1 MKKIIKFISFI
12 GIFIILLNIL
22 SSHIYDENIKI
33 KLGNEVLFEKHFDL
47 IKGKRI
53 GLITNQTGLNSRF
66 ESTVDLLANN
76 NQTNLVALFAPEH
89 GLDGK
94 TKAGEYVESYLHD
107 QFKIPVYSLYGP
119 TRKPTPKMLENVDL
133 LLFDI
138 QDIGARTYTYIST
151 LNYCMWAAK
160 ENGKTVVV
168 LDRPNPLGGLI
179 VDGPISEEDFLTFV
193 GVDILPMAHGMTIGE
208 IARYFNRRIGV
219 RLIVIPMD
227 GYTRD
232 MMFPDTGLYWIPTS
246 PMIPDFLSALVYMAT
261 GLGEGTGIRQGDY
274 FKWVGGKGINS
285 RIFAQELNRIG
296 LPGVQFVPETN
307 GEFGGV
313 RLFITNMR
321 AFQPAYTGLCIL
333 SCSHKLISY
342 SVPKNENELTMFNKI
357 MGTALIGRLI
367 ENDVSYQDLKK
378 AYWEPLENFKKEREK
393 YLIYQ

>member
-1 MKKIIKFISFI
+1 MKKIIKLITFI
-12 GIFIILLNIL
+12 GIFIILVNIL
-22 SSHIYDENIKI
+22 SSYIYEENIKI
-33 KLGNEVLFEKHFDL
+33 KLGNESLFERHFDL

-53 GLITNQTGLNSRF
+53 GLITNHTGLNSRF
-66 ESTVDLLANN
+66 QSTAELLANN
-76 NQTNLVALFAPEH
+76 HQTNLVALFASEH

-94 TKAGEYVESYLHD
+94 AKAGEYVESYLHD
-107 QFKIPVYSLYGP
+107 QYKIPVYSLYGP
-119 TRKPTPKMLENVDL
+119 TRKPTPKMLENIDL
-133 LLFDI
+133 LLYDI

-160 ENGKTVVV
+160 DNGKTVLV

-179 VDGPISEEDFLTFV
+179 VDGPVSEEDFRSFI
-193 GVDILPMAHGMTIGE
+193 GVDILPMAHGMTVGE
-208 IARYFNRRIGV
+208 LARYFNRRIGV

-285 RIFAQELNRIG
+285 RIFAQELNQIG

>member
-208 IARYFNRRIGV
+208 IARYFNRLIGV
-219 RLIVIPMD
+219 KLIVVPMD
-227 GYTRD
+227 GYFRD

-246 PMIPDFLSALVYMAT
+246 PMIPDFLSALLYMAT

-274 FKWVGGKGINS
+274 FKWVGGKGIDS
-285 RIFAQELNRIG
+285 QIFAQELKQIG
-296 LPGVQFVPETN
+296 LPGVRFVPETK

-313 RLFITNMR
+313 RLYITDMR
-321 AFQPAYTGLCIL
+321 AFQPVSTGLCIL

-342 SVPKNENELTMFNKI
+342 PVPKSVNELTMFDKI
-357 MGTALIGRLI
+357 MGTDSIGQLI
-367 ENDVSYQDLKK
+367 ENDVPYQDLKK
-378 AYWEPLENFKKEREK
+378 DYQESLEIFKRVREK
-393 YLIYQ
+393 YLIYK

>member
-1 MKKIIKFISFI
+1 MKKIIKLITFI
-12 GIFIILLNIL
+12 GIFIILVNIL
-22 SSHIYDENIKI
+22 SSYIYEENIKI
-33 KLGNEVLFEKHFDL
+33 KLGNEILFERHFDL

-53 GLITNQTGLNSRF
+53 GLITNHTGLNSRF
-66 ESTVDLLANN
+66 QSTAELLANN
-76 NQTNLVALFAPEH
+76 HQTNLVALFASEH

-94 TKAGEYVESYLHD
+94 AKAGEYVESYLHD
-107 QFKIPVYSLYGP
+107 QYKIPVYSLYGP
-119 TRKPTPKMLENVDL
+119 TRKPTPKMLENIDL
-133 LLFDI
+133 LLYDI

-160 ENGKTVVV
+160 DNGKTVLV

-179 VDGPISEEDFLTFV
+179 VDGPVSEEDFRSFI
-193 GVDILPMAHGMTIGE
+193 GVDILPMAHGMTVGE
-208 IARYFNRRIGV
+208 LARYFNRRIGV
-219 RLIVIPMD
+219 KLIVIPMD

-285 RIFAQELNRIG
+285 RIFAQELNQIG

>member
-1 MKKIIKFISFI
+1 
-12 GIFIILLNIL
+12 
-22 SSHIYDENIKI
+22 
-33 KLGNEVLFEKHFDL
+33 
-47 IKGKRI
+47 
-53 GLITNQTGLNSRF
+53 
-66 ESTVDLLANN
+66 
-76 NQTNLVALFAPEH
+76 
-89 GLDGK
+89 
-94 TKAGEYVESYLHD
+94 
-107 QFKIPVYSLYGP
+107 
-119 TRKPTPKMLENVDL
+119 
-133 LLFDI
+133 
-138 QDIGARTYTYIST
+138 
-151 LNYCMWAAK
+151 MWAAK
-160 ENGKTVVV
+160 DNGKTVLV

-179 VDGPISEEDFLTFV
+179 VDGPVSEEDFRSFI
-193 GVDILPMAHGMTIGE
+193 GVDILPMAHGMTVGE
-208 IARYFNRRIGV
+208 LARYFNRRIGV
-219 RLIVIPMD
+219 KLIVIPMD

-285 RIFAQELNRIG
+285 RIFAQELNQIG

-378 AYWEPLENFKKEREK
+378 AYREPLENFKKEREK